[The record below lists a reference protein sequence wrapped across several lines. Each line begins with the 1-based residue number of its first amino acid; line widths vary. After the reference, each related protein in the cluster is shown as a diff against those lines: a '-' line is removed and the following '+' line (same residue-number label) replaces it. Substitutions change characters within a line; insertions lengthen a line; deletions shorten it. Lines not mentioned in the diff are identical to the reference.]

1 MDENLTLTYKSWIF
15 MKLRRKEGVK
25 NEEQQQIYIVI
36 CCEVFPYPVVL
47 LSSTNTRPMQ
57 IMFIIVNLQVKVSI
71 QALNHFLFKVD

>member
-25 NEEQQQIYIVI
+25 NKEQQQIFIVI

-47 LSSTNTRPMQ
+47 LNSTNTRPMQ

>member
-57 IMFIIVNLQVKVSI
+57 IMFIIVNRQVKV
-71 QALNHFLFKVD
+71 

>member
-1 MDENLTLTYKSWIF
+1 